1 MKEHDRQ
8 LIDRL
13 VGTLERMNLD
23 GYVEH
28 VTNRR
33 RMIWDNL
40 FYGILRGLGFSIG
53 FTVLGAVLIVI
64 LQRLVSENIPH
75 IGDFIAEVIHAIEAR
90 M

>member
-1 MKEHDRQ
+1 MKEHDRR

-23 GYVEH
+23 SYVEH

-53 FTVLGAVLIVI
+53 FTVLGAVVVVI
-64 LQRLVSENIPH
+64 LQRLVAQNIPH
-75 IGDFIAEVIHAIEAR
+75 IGDFIAEVIRAIEAR